1 MASSRRT
8 GENDTESIRAE
19 IARLRRRIDRRINRL
34 VDRTLAVRSW
44 RRYVQEHPE
53 RSLLAAAGVG
63 LVASGVVSRCAP
75 ASRWGEELFDAACSA
90 AWQPLWQF
98 VRTAAEQVSD
108 CARPEATAEEGSAS
122 EQGAGHD

>member
-8 GENDTESIRAE
+8 SENQTEAIRAD

-34 VDRTLAVRSW
+34 VDRALTVRSW

-75 ASRWGEELFDAACSA
+75 ASRWGEKMFDAACSA

-98 VRTAAEQVSD
+98 VRSAAEEVSD
-108 CARPEATAEEGSAS
+108 CARPGSKAEEESPS
-122 EQGAGHD
+122 EQEASHD